1 MLKPQLL
8 QDHISSLLQHV
19 SYQQK
24 NITCCCSA
32 AAFQPTLDKAGNAVG
47 STVSGRQWHD
57 QKLASRIQGWQNCL
71 QKYMSKDHRQEDAGQ
86 PADPCFLGDATDNTA
101 LHVLSSVIW

>member
-1 MLKPQLL
+1 MLKPEILR
-8 QDHISSLLQHV
+8 DHIPEAPCSSMCHI
-19 SYQQK
+19 SKK

-47 STVSGRQWHD
+47 STVSGRHWHD

-71 QKYMSKDHRQEDAGQ
+71 QKYMSKDHRQADAGQ
-86 PADPCFLGDATDNTA
+86 PADPCFLGDATYNTA
-101 LHVLSSVIW
+101 LHVLF